1 MRPDGA
7 YHRGPPHAQAQA
19 TCAHLIK
26 GTLVNSFSL
35 KAQVAL
41 SIAMLAL
48 GSVGCDQAAQKDKD
62 KNKPA
67 AATSCAD
74 FNARVCKEAGGD
86 ESATCTS
93 IKGATELL
101 APEACAAALT
111 NIDFTVKKLGE
122 QKKKCEEL
130 TTKLCEGIGKE
141 TQSCQMVQTQ
151 TKNFTPE
158 RCSMMMQHFD
168 EVLADLKQQEERNK
182 PLSEEKA
189 AKIAEGAAPAFG
201 PTDAKVTIVEFSDF
215 ECPFCSR
222 AAEAT
227 TKLKEK
233 YGDKVRFVF
242 RQFPLSF
249 HKNAHLAAEAA
260 LAAHAQGKFWEFHD
274 KLFANQQK
282 LDRESLEGF
291 AKELGLNVPNFKK
304 ALDSKA
310 HAATV
315 DAELKMGE
323 EVAVQGTPT
332 MFINGARIAD
342 PTNVETIS
350 QQIDKVLGGD
360 KG

>member
-1 MRPDGA
+1 M
-7 YHRGPPHAQAQA
+7 
-19 TCAHLIK
+19 
-26 GTLVNSFSL
+26 NSFSL

-41 SIAMLAL
+41 SIATLAL
-48 GSVGCDQAAQKDKD
+48 TAVGCDQGSKD
-62 KNKPA
+62 KNTAAKPA
-67 AATSCAD
+67 AATACAD
-74 FNARVCKEAGGD
+74 FNTRACKEAGGD

-93 IKGATELL
+93 IKSATELL

-111 NIDFTVKKLGE
+111 NIDFTVKKLAE
-122 QKKKCEEL
+122 QKKKCDEL
-130 TTKLCEGIGKE
+130 STKLCEAIGKE

-158 RCSMMMQHFD
+158 RCSMMMQHYD

-182 PLSEEKA
+182 PLTEEKA

-201 PTDAKVTIVEFSDF
+201 PADAKVTVVEFSDF

-227 TKLKEK
+227 HKVKEK

-249 HKNAHLAAEAA
+249 HKSAHLAAEAA

-282 LDRESLEGF
+282 LDRDSLEGY
-291 AKELGLNVPNFKK
+291 AKELGLKVPEFKK
-304 ALDSKA
+304 ALDNKTFT
-310 HAATV
+310 ATV
-315 DAELKMGE
+315 DSELKMGE
-323 EVAVQGTPT
+323 EVSVQGTPT

-342 PTNVETIS
+342 PTNFDAIS
-350 QQIDKVLGGD
+350 QQIEKALGND